1 MINTTSC
8 LSKWLAPHLHSET
21 EKYRKKERLAAIDIQ
36 KNWRMLRVKWSYQQ
50 ITMATRFIQRVYRG
64 HRGRT

>member
-1 MINTTSC
+1 MLCS
-8 LSKWLAPHLHSET
+8 SKLLVAHLHSET

-50 ITMATRFIQRVYRG
+50 ITTATRFI
-64 HRGRT
+64 